1 MSTPEPQPDPL
12 LELAAAE
19 AADNPE
25 PVEQPAQSQPQAE
38 PEPEADD
45 APWAQHGFKSPE
57 AVFQAWQNA
66 SQKINEQGQELGQLR
81 QLQRDMAAQQQQM
94 HPTQQQQQQET
105 FPDGTPIF
113 SFEQVQEAVDNGLL
127 TEVQANGVLAEQA
140 ARVQAIQ
147 MEERIMQRLAPIEA
161 ANMNRGAQDALD
173 ELNVAL
179 GDDVVARHA
188 DMIGRL
194 ITEDRAH
201 YAHPQH
207 GRRRLLEAV
216 KSAEWDYQSGGGQA
230 VRVTRTAGSRRPTP
244 TSREGQAPSRTSRLG
259 ERDSTLTNRS
269 CSRRS
274 SRSGWSTRPASRFPG
289 RAKTPRGLAPP
300 PEWTRRTPAPA

>member
-25 PVEQPAQSQPQAE
+25 PVEQPAQPQPQAE

-94 HPTQQQQQQET
+94 HPTHQQQET

-140 ARVQAIQ
+140 A
-147 MEERIMQRLAPIEA
+147 
-161 ANMNRGAQDALD
+161 GC
-173 ELNVAL
+173 
-179 GDDVVARHA
+179 
-188 DMIGRL
+188 
-194 ITEDRAH
+194 
-201 YAHPQH
+201 
-207 GRRRLLEAV
+207 RRSRWRSGSC
-216 KSAEWDYQSGGGQA
+216 SASL
-230 VRVTRTAGSRRPTP
+230 
-244 TSREGQAPSRTSRLG
+244 PSR
-259 ERDSTLTNRS
+259 
-269 CSRRS
+269 
-274 SRSGWSTRPASRFPG
+274 
-289 RAKTPRGLAPP
+289 PP
-300 PEWTRRTPAPA
+300 T

>member
-1 MSTPEPQPDPL
+1 MSTPEAQPDPL

-19 AADNPE
+19 AADNE
-25 PVEQPAQSQPQAE
+25 TVEQPAPPQPQAE

-81 QLQRDMAAQQQQM
+81 QLQRDMAAQQQQQ
-94 HPTQQQQQQET
+94 HPGVQQQQEA

-113 SFEQVQEAVDNGLL
+113 SFEQIQEAVDNGLL

-173 ELNVAL
+173 ELNVA
-179 GDDVVARHA
+179 
-188 DMIGRL
+188 
-194 ITEDRAH
+194 
-201 YAHPQH
+201 
-207 GRRRLLEAV
+207 
-216 KSAEWDYQSGGGQA
+216 EWDYQATGGQDRPRDQA
-230 VRVTRTAGSRRPTP
+230 GRFAPADTYVEGGSSAQPNVKAGGTRLDAD
-244 TSREGQAPSRTSRLG
+244 EQELL
-259 ERDSTLTNRS
+259 STLVPQRMVDEAGIPIPWA
-269 CSRRS
+269 R
-274 SRSGWSTRPASRFPG
+274 
-289 RAKTPRGLAPP
+289 
-300 PEWTRRTPAPA
+300 

>member
-1 MSTPEPQPDPL
+1 
-12 LELAAAE
+12 
-19 AADNPE
+19 
-25 PVEQPAQSQPQAE
+25 
-38 PEPEADD
+38 
-45 APWAQHGFKSPE
+45 
-57 AVFQAWQNA
+57 
-66 SQKINEQGQELGQLR
+66 
-81 QLQRDMAAQQQQM
+81 MAAQQQQM

-216 KSAEWDYQSGGGQA
+216 KSAEWDYQSGGGQDRPRDQNGRLA
-230 VRVTRTAGSRRPTP
+230 PADTYVEGGSSAQPHVKAGGTRLDAD
-244 TSREGQAPSRTSRLG
+244 EQELL
-259 ERDSTLTNRS
+259 STLIPQRMVDEAGIPIPWA
-269 CSRRS
+269 R
-274 SRSGWSTRPASRFPG
+274 
-289 RAKTPRGLAPP
+289 
-300 PEWTRRTPAPA
+300 

>member
-38 PEPEADD
+38 PESEADD

-216 KSAEWDYQSGGGQA
+216 KSAEWDYQSGGGQDRPRDQNGRLA
-230 VRVTRTAGSRRPTP
+230 PADTYVEGGSSAQPHVKAGGTRLDAD
-244 TSREGQAPSRTSRLG
+244 EQELL
-259 ERDSTLTNRS
+259 STLIPQRMVDEAGIPIPWA
-269 CSRRS
+269 R
-274 SRSGWSTRPASRFPG
+274 
-289 RAKTPRGLAPP
+289 
-300 PEWTRRTPAPA
+300 

>member
-12 LELAAAE
+12 ARTRGRRSGGQ
-19 AADNPE
+19 PE
-25 PVEQPAQSQPQAE
+25 TLEQPAQPQSQAE
-38 PEPEADD
+38 VEPEADD

-81 QLQRDMAAQQQQM
+81 QLQRDMASQQQQM
-94 HPTQQQQQQET
+94 HPTHQQQET

-216 KSAEWDYQSGGGQA
+216 KSAEWDYQAGGSQGRPRDQSG
-230 VRVTRTAGSRRPTP
+230 RV
-244 TSREGQAPSRTSRLG
+244 
-259 ERDSTLTNRS
+259 
-269 CSRRS
+269 
-274 SRSGWSTRPASRFPG
+274 
-289 RAKTPRGLAPP
+289 
-300 PEWTRRTPAPA
+300 APADTYVEGGSSAQPNVKAGGTRLDADEQELLATLVPQVPVDEAGIPMRWAR

>member
-38 PEPEADD
+38 PESEADD

-216 KSAEWDYQSGGGQA
+216 KSAEWDYQSGAGQGQA
-230 VRVTRTAGSRRPTP
+230 RDESGRFAPADTYVEGGSSAQPHVKAGGTRLDAD
-244 TSREGQAPSRTSRLG
+244 EQELL
-259 ERDSTLTNRS
+259 STLIPQRMVDEAGIPIPWA
-269 CSRRS
+269 R
-274 SRSGWSTRPASRFPG
+274 
-289 RAKTPRGLAPP
+289 
-300 PEWTRRTPAPA
+300 

>member
-1 MSTPEPQPDPL
+1 MSTPEAQPDPL

-19 AADNPE
+19 AADNE
-25 PVEQPAQSQPQAE
+25 TVEQPAPPQPQAE

-81 QLQRDMAAQQQQM
+81 QLQRDMAAQQQQQ
-94 HPTQQQQQQET
+94 HPGVQQQQET

-216 KSAEWDYQSGGGQA
+216 KSAEWDYQATGGQDRPRDQA
-230 VRVTRTAGSRRPTP
+230 GRFAPADTYVEGGSSAQPNVKAGGTRLDAD
-244 TSREGQAPSRTSRLG
+244 EQELL
-259 ERDSTLTNRS
+259 STLVPQRMVDEAGIPIPWA
-269 CSRRS
+269 R
-274 SRSGWSTRPASRFPG
+274 
-289 RAKTPRGLAPP
+289 
-300 PEWTRRTPAPA
+300 

>member
-1 MSTPEPQPDPL
+1 MSTPESQPDPL

-25 PVEQPAQSQPQAE
+25 TVEQPAQPQSQAE
-38 PEPEADD
+38 VEPEADD

-94 HPTQQQQQQET
+94 HPGVQQQQEA

-113 SFEQVQEAVDNGLL
+113 SFEQIQEAVDQGLL

-216 KSAEWDYQSGGGQA
+216 KSAEWDYQAGGGQD
-230 VRVTRTAGSRRPTP
+230 RP
-244 TSREGQAPSRTSRLG
+244 
-259 ERDSTLTNRS
+259 RDQ
-269 CSRRS
+269 
-274 SRSGWSTRPASRFPG
+274 SGRF
-289 RAKTPRGLAPP
+289 
-300 PEWTRRTPAPA
+300 APADTYVEGGSSAQPNVKAGGTRLDADEQELLSSLVPQRMVDEAGIPIPWAR

>member
-1 MSTPEPQPDPL
+1 MSTPEPQTDPL

-25 PVEQPAQSQPQAE
+25 PVEQPAQPQPQDE
-38 PEPEADD
+38 PEPEPVTDD

-94 HPTQQQQQQET
+94 HPTHQQQET

-140 ARVQAIQ
+140 ARREAMQ
-147 MEERIMQRLAPIEA
+147 MEERIMQRLAPLEA
-161 ANMNRGAQDALD
+161 SRIQQGAQHTLD

-179 GDDVVARHA
+179 GDDVIHRHQDLIAR
-188 DMIGRL
+188 L
-194 ITEDRAH
+194 VTEDREH
-201 YAHPQH
+201 FAHPQH
-207 GRRRLLEAV
+207 GSRRLIEAV
-216 KSAEWDYQSGGGQA
+216 KSAEWDYQTGTGTQQQPRDQQGRFAPADTYVEGGSSAQPHVKAGG
-230 VRVTRTAGSRRPTP
+230 TRLDAD
-244 TSREGQAPSRTSRLG
+244 EQELL
-259 ERDSTLTNRS
+259 STLVPQKRVDEAGIPIPWA
-269 CSRRS
+269 R
-274 SRSGWSTRPASRFPG
+274 
-289 RAKTPRGLAPP
+289 
-300 PEWTRRTPAPA
+300 